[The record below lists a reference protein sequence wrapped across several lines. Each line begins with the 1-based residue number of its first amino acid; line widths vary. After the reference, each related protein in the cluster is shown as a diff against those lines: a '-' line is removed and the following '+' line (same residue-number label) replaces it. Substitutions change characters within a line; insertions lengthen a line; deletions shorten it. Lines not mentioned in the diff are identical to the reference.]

1 MEDFRYG
8 NLIIAHS
15 PHIED
20 GITTAKIMLHVIIAL
35 MPALAVSTYVFGYNA
50 ILMTVT
56 CVVFCVF
63 FEFVFHK
70 ITKRANTIDDLSAV
84 VTGVLLSLNLPS
96 TLPYW
101 QAIIGCFVAIIVG
114 KQLFGGIGSNFV
126 NPAILGRVVLLV
138 SFPQTMTNWALP
150 SQGFNAIDATTG
162 PTPLGE
168 FTKGNLEGLPSN
180 MDLFLG
186 VVGGSLGETG
196 ALFLLVGGI
205 FLVWRKIITPETP
218 IAFLGT
224 MVIVSLIA
232 GVDPIFQILAGGA
245 MLGAFFMAT
254 DYSSAPLTF
263 KGKIIFGIGCGLLT
277 MLIRL
282 FGAYPEGVSFAI
294 LFMNILTPHINRFA
308 GTKLY
313 GGGKDA

>member
-20 GITTAKIMLHVIIAL
+20 GITTAKIMMQVIIAL
-35 MPALAVSTYVFGYNA
+35 LPALAVATYVFGYNV
-50 ILMTVT
+50 IIMTVI

-63 FEFVFHK
+63 FEFAFQK

-84 VTGVLLSLNLPS
+84 VTGVLLSLNLPV

-101 QAIIGCFVAIIVG
+101 QAIIGCFVAIVVG

-126 NPAILGRVVLLV
+126 NPAILARVVLLV
-138 SFPQTMTNWALP
+138 SFPQSMTNWILP
-150 SQGFNAIDATTG
+150 NQGFSAVDATTG

-168 FTKGNLEGLPSN
+168 FTKGNMEALPSN

-186 VVGGSLGETG
+186 VIGGSLGETG
-196 ALFLLVGGI
+196 ALVLLIGGMFLI
-205 FLVWRKIITPETP
+205 ARKIITPETP

-224 MVIVSLIA
+224 MIIVSLIV

-313 GGGKDA
+313 GGGKNA

>member
-20 GITTAKIMLHVIIAL
+20 GATTSKIMAHIIIAL
-35 MPALAVSTYVFGYNA
+35 LPALVVSTIVFGYGA
-50 ILMTVT
+50 ILMTVV

-63 FEFVFHK
+63 FEFIFQR
-70 ITKRANTIDDLSAV
+70 IRKRASTVNDLSAV
-84 VTGVLLSLNLPS
+84 VTGVLLSMNLPV

-101 QAIIGCFVAIIVG
+101 QAIIGCFVAIVVG
-114 KQLFGGIGSNFV
+114 KQLFGGIGSNFI
-126 NPAILGRVVLLV
+126 NPALLGRVVLLV
-138 SFPQTMTNWALP
+138 SFPQTMTNWIIP
-150 SQGFNAIDATTG
+150 NQGFTNVDGVTG
-162 PTPLGE
+162 ATPLGE
-168 FTKGNLEGLPSN
+168 FTKGNLEALPSN
-180 MDLFLG
+180 MDMLLG
-186 VVGGSLGETG
+186 GIGGSLGETG
-196 ALFLLVGGI
+196 ALVILIGGI
-205 FLVWRKIITPETP
+205 FLIARRIITPETP

-224 MVIVSLIA
+224 MVLVSLIA

-254 DYSSAPLTF
+254 DYSSSPLTF
-263 KGKIIFGIGCGLLT
+263 KGKIIFGIGCGLIT
-277 MLIRL
+277 MLVRL

-294 LFMNILTPHINRFA
+294 IFMNILTPHINRLA

-313 GGGKDA
+313 GGGKNA

>member
-20 GITTAKIMLHVIIAL
+20 GITTTKIMLHVLIAL
-35 MPALAVSTYVFGYNA
+35 LPTLIVSTFVFGYGA
-50 ILMTVT
+50 ILMTLI

-63 FEFVFHK
+63 FEFLFQR
-70 ITKRANTIDDLSAV
+70 ITKKPNTLDDLSAV
-84 VTGVLLSLNLPS
+84 VTGVILSLNLPV

-101 QAIIGCFVAIIVG
+101 QAIIGCFVAIVVA

-138 SFPQTMTNWALP
+138 SFPQTMTNWVLP
-150 SQGFNAIDATTG
+150 SQGFSVVDGTTG
-162 PTPLGE
+162 ATPLGE
-168 FTKGNLEGLPSN
+168 FAKGNLETLPSN
-180 MDLFLG
+180 MDMFLG
-186 VVGGSLGETG
+186 LVGGSLGETG
-196 ALFLLVGGI
+196 ALALLIGGI
-205 FLVWRKIITPETP
+205 FLIARKIITPETP

-232 GVDPIFQILAGGA
+232 GVDPIFHILAGGA

-263 KGKIIFGIGCGLLT
+263 KGKIIFGIGCGLIT

-282 FGAYPEGVSFAI
+282 YGAYPEGVAFSI
-294 LFMNILTPHINRFA
+294 LFMNILTPHINRLA

>member
-20 GITTAKIMLHVIIAL
+20 DITTSKIMAHVLIGL
-35 MPALAVSTYVFGYNA
+35 SPALVVSAIVFGYGA
-50 ILMTVT
+50 ILLTAI
-56 CVVFCVF
+56 CVGFCVL
-63 FEFVFHK
+63 FEFIFQRIRK
-70 ITKRANTIDDLSAV
+70 KPDTIDDLSAV
-84 VTGVLLSLNLPS
+84 VTGVLLSLNLPV

-101 QAIIGCFVAIIVG
+101 QAIIGCFVAIIVA

-126 NPAILGRVVLLV
+126 NPALLGRVVLLV
-138 SFPQTMTNWALP
+138 SFPQSMTNWVIP
-150 SQGFNAIDATTG
+150 NQGFSVVDGTTG

-168 FTKGNLEGLPSN
+168 FAKGNLEALPSN

-186 VVGGSLGETG
+186 GVGGSLGETG
-196 ALFLLVGGI
+196 ALVILIGGVFLI
-205 FLVWRKIITPETP
+205 ARKIITPETP

-224 MVIVSLIA
+224 MVLVSLIA
-232 GVDPIFQILAGGA
+232 GVDPLFQILAGGA

-254 DYSSAPLTF
+254 DYASSPLTF
-263 KGKIIFGIGCGLLT
+263 KGKVIFGIGCGLIT

-294 LFMNILTPHINRFA
+294 LFMNILTPHINRLS

-313 GGGKDA
+313 GGGKDV

>member
-20 GITTAKIMLHVIIAL
+20 RITTAKIMLHVIIAL
-35 MPALAVSTYVFGYNA
+35 LPALIVATYVFGYNV
-50 ILMTVT
+50 IIMTLV

-63 FEFVFHK
+63 FEFAFQR
-70 ITKRANTIDDLSAV
+70 ITKRPDTIDDLSAV
-84 VTGVLLSLNLPS
+84 VTGILLSLNLPV

-101 QAIIGCFVAIIVG
+101 QAIIGCFVAIVVA
-114 KQLFGGIGSNFV
+114 KQIFGGIGSNFV

-138 SFPQTMTNWALP
+138 SFPQTMTNWVLP
-150 SQGFNAIDATTG
+150 NQGFSTLDATSG

-168 FTKGNLEGLPSN
+168 FTKGNLEALPSN
-180 MDLFLG
+180 LDLFLG
-186 VVGGSLGETG
+186 FVGGSLGETG
-196 ALFLLVGGI
+196 ALFLLLGGI
-205 FLVWRKIITPETP
+205 FLVARKIITPETP

-254 DYSSAPLTF
+254 DYSSSPLTF
-263 KGKIIFGIGCGLLT
+263 KGKIVFGIGCGLFT

-282 FGAYPEGVSFAI
+282 LGAYPEGVSFAI

-308 GTKLY
+308 GTRLY
-313 GGGKDA
+313 GGGKNA